1 MARLHLYR
9 LLIALAAVMA
19 LVAPIRPA
27 IAAAAP
33 LDTAIAAVEPAVVQ
47 IDTTID
53 YQHAIGAGTGFLL
66 NPGGEVL
73 TNFHVVQ
80 GADVVTAHNVGTGQ
94 SFGADLIG
102 YDRTHDIAL
111 LQLRGAAGLPVA
123 PLGNSAQVAVGEPAV
138 AIGNAN
144 PGGPPTREAGT
155 ITQLGRTI
163 DAKDALTGSSD
174 ELTGL
179 IEVAAN
185 VRAGDSG
192 GPLVN
197 GAGQVIGVT
206 TAATVNYRFAPGGK
220 GFAIPINQA
229 LGIAD
234 QIRSRAPSDT
244 VHIGPPTLLGV
255 GVAAGDQ
262 GAEVPGVIIREA
274 LRGGPAAGSRPR
286 RRGRPHQ
293 HRRRT
298 AGFGDRADP
307 DSRPALPRRCRR
319 PDLDRPQRSAAHR
332 QGDAGLLTATVN
344 FVAES
349 HRWNRAAFP
358 MLSECQ
364 TPPLTGSSSGRR
376 EMSERA
382 R

>member
-1 MARLHLYR
+1 MPRLYLYR
-9 LLIALAAVMA
+9 LLIALAAVMT

-27 IAAAAP
+27 IASAAP

-53 YQHAIGAGTGFLL
+53 YQHAIGAGTGFVL
-66 NPGGEVL
+66 NPNGEVL

-80 GADVVTAHNVGTGQ
+80 GADVITAHSVGTGQ
-94 SFGADLIG
+94 SFPVDLVG

-123 PLGNSAQVAVGEPAV
+123 PLGNSASVVVGEPAV

-144 PGGPPTREAGT
+144 PGSPPTREAGT
-155 ITQLGRTI
+155 ITQLDRTI
-163 DAKDALTGSSD
+163 EAKDALTGSSD
-174 ELTGL
+174 QLTGL

-197 GAGQVIGVT
+197 GAGQVIGMT

-229 LGIAD
+229 LAIAD

-262 GAEVPGVIIREA
+262 GADVPGVIIREA
-274 LRGGPAAGSRPR
+274 LRGGPAEAAGLVDGDVVTTIDGAPLDSA
-286 RRGRPHQ
+286 
-293 HRRRT
+293 T
-298 AGFGDRADP
+298 A
-307 DSRPALPRRCRR
+307 LTQI
-319 PDLDRPQRSAAHR
+319 LDRHYPGDVVDLTWIDRSGQQRT
-332 QGDAGLLTATVN
+332 GKATL
-344 FVAES
+344 AS
-349 HRWNRAAFP
+349 
-358 MLSECQ
+358 
-364 TPPLTGSSSGRR
+364 
-376 EMSERA
+376 
-382 R
+382 

>member
-1 MARLHLYR
+1 MPRSHLYR
-9 LLIALAAVMA
+9 LLIALATAVA
-19 LVAPIRPA
+19 LVAPVRPA

-53 YQHAIGAGTGFLL
+53 YQHAIGAGTGFVL
-66 NPGGEVL
+66 NPNGEVI

-80 GADVVTAHNVGTGQ
+80 GADVITAHNVGTGQ
-94 SFGADLIG
+94 SFPVDLIG

-111 LQLRGAAGLPVA
+111 LQLRGAGGLPTA
-123 PLGNSAQVAVGEPAV
+123 PLGNSGQIAIGEPAV

-144 PGGPPTREAGT
+144 PGSPPTREAGT
-155 ITQLGRTI
+155 ITELDRTI

-197 GAGQVIGVT
+197 GAGQVIGITV
-206 TAATVNYRFAPGGK
+206 AATVNYRFAPGGK

-229 LGIAD
+229 LAIAD
-234 QIRSRAPSDT
+234 QIRARAPSDT

-262 GAEVPGVIIREA
+262 DADVPGVIIREA
-274 LRGGPAAGSRPR
+274 LRGGAAEQAGLVDGDVLTSIDGAPLDSATTLTRMLDRHYPGDVIDLAWIDRSGQERTGKATLTAGS
-286 RRGRPHQ
+286 
-293 HRRRT
+293 
-298 AGFGDRADP
+298 
-307 DSRPALPRRCRR
+307 
-319 PDLDRPQRSAAHR
+319 
-332 QGDAGLLTATVN
+332 
-344 FVAES
+344 
-349 HRWNRAAFP
+349 
-358 MLSECQ
+358 
-364 TPPLTGSSSGRR
+364 
-376 EMSERA
+376 
-382 R
+382 

>member
-1 MARLHLYR
+1 MARLHPYR
-9 LLIALAAVMA
+9 LLIALFAVMA
-19 LVAPIRPA
+19 LVAPIRPG

-53 YQHAIGAGTGFLL
+53 YQHAVGAGTGFLL

-80 GADVVTAHNVGTGQ
+80 GADVITAHNVGTGQ
-94 SFGADLIG
+94 SFGVDLVG

-111 LQLRGAAGLPVA
+111 LQLRGAGGLPVA
-123 PLGNSAQVAVGEPAV
+123 PLGNSASVVVGQPAV

-144 PGGPPTREAGT
+144 PGGPPTREPGA
-155 ITQLGRTI
+155 ISRLDRTI

-174 ELTGL
+174 ELNGL

-197 GAGQVIGVT
+197 GSGQVIGVI

-255 GVAAGDQ
+255 GVASGDQ
-262 GAEVPGVIIREA
+262 NADVPGVLIREA
-274 LRGGPAAGSRPR
+274 LRGGPAA
-286 RRGRPHQ
+286 Q
-293 HRRRT
+293 
-298 AGFGDRADP
+298 AGIVDGDVLVSIDGAP
-307 DSRPALPRRCRR
+307 LDSATTLTRI
-319 PDLDRPQRSAAHR
+319 LDRHYPGDVVDLTWVDRSGQQRV
-332 QGDAGLLTATVN
+332 GKATL
-344 FVAES
+344 A
-349 HRWNRAAFP
+349 
-358 MLSECQ
+358 
-364 TPPLTGSSSGRR
+364 T
-376 EMSERA
+376 
-382 R
+382 

>member
-1 MARLHLYR
+1 MPRLHLYR
-9 LLIALAAVMA
+9 LLIALAAVMT

-27 IAAAAP
+27 IASAAP

-66 NPGGEVL
+66 NPNGEVL

-80 GADVVTAHNVGTGQ
+80 GADTVTAHNVGTGQ

-111 LQLRGAAGLPVA
+111 LQLRGASGLPVA
-123 PLGNSAQVAVGEPAV
+123 PLGNSAAVAVGEPAV

-144 PGGPPTREAGT
+144 PGSPPTREAGT

-163 DAKDALTGSSD
+163 EAKDALTGSSD

-234 QIRSRAPSDT
+234 QIRARAPSDT

-274 LRGGPAAGSRPR
+274 LRGGPAQAAGLVD
-286 RRGRPHQ
+286 
-293 HRRRT
+293 
-298 AGFGDRADP
+298 GDVLTTIDGAP
-307 DSRPALPRRCRR
+307 LDSATTLTQI
-319 PDLDRPQRSAAHR
+319 LDRHYPGDVIELTWIDRSGQQRT
-332 QGDAGLLTATVN
+332 GKATL
-344 FVAES
+344 AS
-349 HRWNRAAFP
+349 
-358 MLSECQ
+358 
-364 TPPLTGSSSGRR
+364 
-376 EMSERA
+376 
-382 R
+382 

>member
-1 MARLHLYR
+1 MPRLHLYR
-9 LLIALAAVMA
+9 LLIALAAVMS

-27 IAAAAP
+27 IASAAP

-66 NPGGEVL
+66 NPNGEVL

-80 GADVVTAHNVGTGQ
+80 GADTVTAHNVGTGQ

-111 LQLRGAAGLPVA
+111 LQLRGASGLPVA
-123 PLGNSAQVAVGEPAV
+123 PLGNSAAVAVGEPAV

-144 PGGPPTREAGT
+144 PGSPPTREAGT

-163 DAKDALTGSSD
+163 EAKDALTGSSD

-197 GAGQVIGVT
+197 GTGQVIGVT

-229 LGIAD
+229 LAIAD
-234 QIRSRAPSDT
+234 QIRARAPSDT

-274 LRGGPAAGSRPR
+274 LRGGPAQAAGLVD
-286 RRGRPHQ
+286 
-293 HRRRT
+293 
-298 AGFGDRADP
+298 GDLLTTIDGAP
-307 DSRPALPRRCRR
+307 LDSATTLTRI
-319 PDLDRPQRSAAHR
+319 LDRHYPGDVIDLTWIDRSGQQRT
-332 QGDAGLLTATVN
+332 GKATL
-344 FVAES
+344 AS
-349 HRWNRAAFP
+349 
-358 MLSECQ
+358 
-364 TPPLTGSSSGRR
+364 
-376 EMSERA
+376 
-382 R
+382 

>member
-1 MARLHLYR
+1 MARLHPYR
-9 LLIALAAVMA
+9 LLIALAAVLA

-27 IAAAAP
+27 VASAAP

-53 YQHAIGAGTGFLL
+53 YQHAIGAGTGFVL
-66 NPGGEVL
+66 NPSGEVL

-80 GADVVTAHNVGTGQ
+80 GADSITGHNVGTGQ

-111 LQLRGAAGLPVA
+111 LQLRGASGLPVA
-123 PLGNSAQVAVGEPAV
+123 PLGNSGSITIGEPAV

-144 PGGPPTREAGT
+144 PGGAPTQETGA
-155 ITQLGRTI
+155 ITRLDRTI
-163 DAKDALTGSSD
+163 DAKDSLTGSSD
-174 ELTGL
+174 QLNGL
-179 IEVAAN
+179 IEVAAP

-197 GAGQVIGVT
+197 GAGQVIGVI

-262 GAEVPGVIIREA
+262 GANAPGVVIREA
-274 LRGGPAAGSRPR
+274 LRGGPA
-286 RRGRPHQ
+286 Q
-293 HRRRT
+293 T
-298 AGFGDRADP
+298 AGIVDGDVLTSINGAP
-307 DSRPALPRRCRR
+307 LDSATTLTRILDTHYPGDVV
-319 PDLDRPQRSAAHR
+319 DLTWIDRSGQQRN
-332 QGDAGLLTATVN
+332 GKATL
-344 FVAES
+344 AS
-349 HRWNRAAFP
+349 
-358 MLSECQ
+358 
-364 TPPLTGSSSGRR
+364 
-376 EMSERA
+376 
-382 R
+382 

>member
-1 MARLHLYR
+1 MARSYMYR

-27 IAAAAP
+27 TAVAAP

-53 YQHAIGAGTGFLL
+53 YQHAIGAGTGFVL
-66 NPGGEVL
+66 NPGGEVV

-80 GADVVTAHNVGTGQ
+80 GADVITAHSVGTGQ
-94 SFGADLIG
+94 TFPVDLVG

-111 LQLRGAAGLPVA
+111 LQLRGAAGLPTA
-123 PLGNSAQVAVGEPAV
+123 PLGDSAQIVVGDPAV

-174 ELTGL
+174 ELNGL

-197 GAGQVIGVT
+197 GAGQVIGMTV
-206 TAATVNYRFAPGGK
+206 AATVNYRFAPGGK

-229 LGIAD
+229 LAD
-234 QIRSRAPSDT
+234 RRPDPGARTLRHGAHRSADT
-244 VHIGPPTLLGV
+244 ARRRCRRGRPRTIGAWRHHSR
-255 GVAAGDQ
+255 GVARRSGRT
-262 GAEVPGVIIREA
+262 G
-274 LRGGPAAGSRPR
+274 RPR
-286 RRGRPHQ
+286 RRGHSHQ
-293 HRRRT
+293 HRRRD
-298 AGFGDRADP
+298 AGFGDRADVHTG
-307 DSRPALPRRCRR
+307 PALRRRCRR
-319 PDLDRPQRSAAHR
+319 PDLDRPIGPTAHR
-332 QGDAGLLTATVN
+332 KSDLAAGA
-344 FVAES
+344 
-349 HRWNRAAFP
+349 
-358 MLSECQ
+358 
-364 TPPLTGSSSGRR
+364 
-376 EMSERA
+376 
-382 R
+382 

>member
-1 MARLHLYR
+1 MPRLHLYR

-19 LVAPIRPA
+19 LVAPVRPA
-27 IAAAAP
+27 IASAAP
-33 LDTAIAAVEPAVVQ
+33 LDTAISAVEPAVVQ

-66 NPGGEVL
+66 NPNGEVL

-80 GADVVTAHNVGTGQ
+80 GADTVTAHNVGTGQ

-111 LQLRGAAGLPVA
+111 LQLRGASGLPVA
-123 PLGNSAQVAVGEPAV
+123 PMGNSATVVVGEPAV

-144 PGGPPTREAGT
+144 PGSPPTREAGT
-155 ITQLGRTI
+155 ITQLDRTI
-163 DAKDALTGSSD
+163 EAKDALTGSSD

-197 GAGQVIGVT
+197 AAGQVIGMT

-229 LGIAD
+229 LAIAD
-234 QIRSRAPSDT
+234 QIRARAPSDT

-262 GAEVPGVIIREA
+262 EAGVPGVIIREA
-274 LRGGPAAGSRPR
+274 LQGGPAQAAGLFAGDVLTTIDGEPLDSA
-286 RRGRPHQ
+286 
-293 HRRRT
+293 T
-298 AGFGDRADP
+298 A
-307 DSRPALPRRCRR
+307 LTQI
-319 PDLDRPQRSAAHR
+319 LDRHYPGDVVDLTWIDRSGQQRT
-332 QGDAGLLTATVN
+332 GKATL
-344 FVAES
+344 AS
-349 HRWNRAAFP
+349 
-358 MLSECQ
+358 
-364 TPPLTGSSSGRR
+364 
-376 EMSERA
+376 
-382 R
+382 

>member
-1 MARLHLYR
+1 MARLHPCR
-9 LLIALAAVMA
+9 LLIALVAVMA

-27 IAAAAP
+27 IASAEP

-66 NPGGEVL
+66 NPNGEVL

-80 GADVVTAHNVGTGQ
+80 GADAITGHNVGTGQ
-94 SFGADLIG
+94 SFGADLVG

-111 LQLRGAAGLPVA
+111 LQLRGASGLPVA
-123 PLGNSAQVAVGEPAV
+123 PLGNSSSIAIGEPAV

-144 PGGPPTREAGT
+144 PGSPPTREPGS
-155 ITQLGRTI
+155 ITRLDRTI

-174 ELTGL
+174 ELNGL
-179 IEVAAN
+179 IEVAAP

-197 GAGQVIGVT
+197 GAGQVIGVI

-234 QIRSRAPSDT
+234 QIRSRTMSDT
-244 VHIGPPTLLGV
+244 VHVGPPTLLGV

-262 GAEVPGVIIREA
+262 EADVPGVVIREA
-274 LRGGPAAGSRPR
+274 LRGGPAEQAGLVN
-286 RRGRPHQ
+286 
-293 HRRRT
+293 
-298 AGFGDRADP
+298 GDVLTSVGGVSL
-307 DSRPALPRRCRR
+307 DSATSLTQV
-319 PDLDRPQRSAAHR
+319 LDRHYPGDVVDLTWIDKSGQQRTGKAT
-332 QGDAGLLTATVN
+332 LT
-344 FVAES
+344 S
-349 HRWNRAAFP
+349 
-358 MLSECQ
+358 
-364 TPPLTGSSSGRR
+364 
-376 EMSERA
+376 
-382 R
+382 

>member
-1 MARLHLYR
+1 MARLHPHR
-9 LLIALAAVMA
+9 LMIALATVLA
-19 LVAPIRPA
+19 LVAPIDPA
-27 IAAAAP
+27 IASAAP

-53 YQHAIGAGTGFLL
+53 YQHAVGAGTGFVL
-66 NPGGEVL
+66 NPNGEVL

-80 GADVVTAHNVGTGQ
+80 GADAITAHSVGNGQ
-94 SFGADLIG
+94 AYGADLIG

-123 PLGNSAQVAVGEPAV
+123 PLGDSASIVVGEPAV

-144 PGGPPTREAGT
+144 PGSPPTREPGT
-155 ITQLGRTI
+155 ITELNRTI

-174 ELTGL
+174 QLTGL
-179 IEVAAN
+179 IEVAAP

-197 GAGQVIGVT
+197 GAGQVIGMT

-234 QIRSRAPSDT
+234 QIRTRIPSDT

-262 GAEVPGVIIREA
+262 DAEVPGVIIRDS
-274 LRGGPAAGSRPR
+274 LRGGPAEAAGLVSGDLLTSIDGEPVNSA
-286 RRGRPHQ
+286 
-293 HRRRT
+293 T
-298 AGFGDRADP
+298 ALTRVLDRHYPGDVVDLTWIDRAG
-307 DSRPALPRRCRR
+307 A
-319 PDLDRPQRSAAHR
+319 QRT
-332 QGDAGLLTATVN
+332 GKATL
-344 FVAES
+344 AS
-349 HRWNRAAFP
+349 
-358 MLSECQ
+358 
-364 TPPLTGSSSGRR
+364 
-376 EMSERA
+376 
-382 R
+382 

>member
-1 MARLHLYR
+1 MARLHPYR
-9 LLIALAAVMA
+9 LLIALVAVMA
-19 LVAPIRPA
+19 LVAPMRPA
-27 IAAAAP
+27 IASAAP

-53 YQHAIGAGTGFLL
+53 YQNAIGAGTGFVL
-66 NPGGEVL
+66 NPSGEVL

-80 GADVVTAHNVGTGQ
+80 GADVITGHNVGTGQ

-111 LQLRGAAGLPVA
+111 LQLRGASGLPVA
-123 PLGNSAQVAVGEPAV
+123 PLGNSAAITIGEPAV

-144 PGGPPTREAGT
+144 PGSAPTREAGA
-155 ITQLGRTI
+155 ITRLDRTI
-163 DAKDALTGSSD
+163 DAKDSLTGSSD
-174 ELTGL
+174 QLNGL
-179 IEVAAN
+179 IEVAAP

-197 GAGQVIGVT
+197 GAGQVIGVI

-262 GAEVPGVIIREA
+262 GDGASGVVIREA
-274 LRGGPAAGSRPR
+274 LRGGPAQA
-286 RRGRPHQ
+286 
-293 HRRRT
+293 
-298 AGFGDRADP
+298 
-307 DSRPALPRRCRR
+307 
-319 PDLDRPQRSAAHR
+319 
-332 QGDAGLLTATVN
+332 AGLVNGDVLTSINGAPIGSAT
-344 FVAES
+344 E
-349 HRWNRAAFP
+349 
-358 MLSECQ
+358 
-364 TPPLTGSSSGRR
+364 LTRILDTHYPGDVVDLTWIDRSGQQRNGKATLA
-376 EMSERA
+376 S
-382 R
+382 

>member
-1 MARLHLYR
+1 MSRLHLYR
-9 LLIALAAVMA
+9 LLIALAAVMT

-27 IAAAAP
+27 IASAAP

-66 NPGGEVL
+66 NPNGEVL

-80 GADVVTAHNVGTGQ
+80 GADTVTAHNVGTGQ

-111 LQLRGAAGLPVA
+111 LQLRGASGLPVA
-123 PLGNSAQVAVGEPAV
+123 PLGNSAAVAVGEPAV

-144 PGGPPTREAGT
+144 PGSPPTREAGT

-163 DAKDALTGSSD
+163 EAKDALTGSSD

-197 GAGQVIGVT
+197 GTGQVIGVT

-229 LGIAD
+229 LAIAD
-234 QIRSRAPSDT
+234 QIRARAPSDT

-274 LRGGPAAGSRPR
+274 LRGGPAQAAGLVD
-286 RRGRPHQ
+286 
-293 HRRRT
+293 
-298 AGFGDRADP
+298 GDLLTTIDGAP
-307 DSRPALPRRCRR
+307 LDSATTLTRI
-319 PDLDRPQRSAAHR
+319 LDRHYPGDVIDLTWIDRSGQQRT
-332 QGDAGLLTATVN
+332 GKATL
-344 FVAES
+344 AS
-349 HRWNRAAFP
+349 
-358 MLSECQ
+358 
-364 TPPLTGSSSGRR
+364 
-376 EMSERA
+376 
-382 R
+382 

>member
-1 MARLHLYR
+1 MPRKHLYR
-9 LLIALAAVMA
+9 LLIALAAVMT

-27 IAAAAP
+27 IASAAP
-33 LDTAIAAVEPAVVQ
+33 LDTAIASVEPAVVQ

-66 NPGGEVL
+66 NPNGEVL

-80 GADVVTAHNVGTGQ
+80 GADTVTAHNVGTGQ

-111 LQLRGAAGLPVA
+111 LQLRGASGLPVA
-123 PLGNSAQVAVGEPAV
+123 PLGNSAAVAIGEPAV

-155 ITQLGRTI
+155 ITQIDRTI
-163 DAKDALTGSSD
+163 EAKDALTGSSD

-179 IEVAAN
+179 IEVAAG

-229 LGIAD
+229 LAVAD
-234 QIRSRAPSDT
+234 QIRSRVPSDT

-262 GAEVPGVIIREA
+262 GAQVPGVVIREA
-274 LRGGPAAGSRPR
+274 LRGGPAQAAGLVDGDVLTTIDGAPLDSA
-286 RRGRPHQ
+286 
-293 HRRRT
+293 T
-298 AGFGDRADP
+298 A
-307 DSRPALPRRCRR
+307 LTQI
-319 PDLDRPQRSAAHR
+319 LDRHYPGDVIDLTWIDSSQQQRT
-332 QGDAGLLTATVN
+332 GKAT
-344 FVAES
+344 
-349 HRWNRAAFP
+349 
-358 MLSECQ
+358 L
-364 TPPLTGSSSGRR
+364 GS
-376 EMSERA
+376 
-382 R
+382 

>member
-1 MARLHLYR
+1 MARLHPCR
-9 LLIALAAVMA
+9 LLIALVAVMA

-27 IAAAAP
+27 IASAEP

-66 NPGGEVL
+66 NPNGEVL

-80 GADVVTAHNVGTGQ
+80 GADVITGHNVGTGQ
-94 SFGADLIG
+94 SFGADLVG

-111 LQLRGAAGLPVA
+111 LQLRGASGLPVA
-123 PLGNSAQVAVGEPAV
+123 PLGNSSSIAIGEPAV

-144 PGGPPTREAGT
+144 PGSPPTRESGS
-155 ITQLGRTI
+155 ITRLDRTI

-174 ELTGL
+174 ELNGL
-179 IEVAAN
+179 IEVAAP

-197 GAGQVIGVT
+197 GAGQVIGVI

-234 QIRSRAPSDT
+234 QIRSRTMSDT
-244 VHIGPPTLLGV
+244 VHVGPPTLLGV

-262 GAEVPGVIIREA
+262 EANVPGVVIREA
-274 LRGGPAAGSRPR
+274 LRGGPAEQAGLVN
-286 RRGRPHQ
+286 
-293 HRRRT
+293 
-298 AGFGDRADP
+298 GDVLTSVGGVSL
-307 DSRPALPRRCRR
+307 DSATSLTQV
-319 PDLDRPQRSAAHR
+319 LDRHYPGDVVDLTWIDKSGQQRT
-332 QGDAGLLTATVN
+332 GKATL
-344 FVAES
+344 AS
-349 HRWNRAAFP
+349 
-358 MLSECQ
+358 
-364 TPPLTGSSSGRR
+364 
-376 EMSERA
+376 
-382 R
+382 

>member
-1 MARLHLYR
+1 MARLHPYR
-9 LLIALAAVMA
+9 LLIALVAVTA

-27 IAAAAP
+27 VASAAP

-66 NPGGEVL
+66 NPDGEVL

-80 GADVVTAHNVGTGQ
+80 GADVITARNVGTGQ

-111 LQLRGAAGLPVA
+111 IQLRGASGLPVA
-123 PLGNSAQVAVGEPAV
+123 PLGNSASVVVGEPAV

-144 PGGPPTREAGT
+144 PGSPPTREPGT

-163 DAKDALTGSSD
+163 EAKDALTGASD

-229 LGIAD
+229 LAIAD
-234 QIRSRAPSDT
+234 QIRARVPSDT
-244 VHIGPPTLLGV
+244 VHVGPPTLLGV

-262 GAEVPGVIIREA
+262 GGGVPGVIIREA
-274 LRGGPAAGSRPR
+274 LRGGPAEA
-286 RRGRPHQ
+286 
-293 HRRRT
+293 
-298 AGFGDRADP
+298 
-307 DSRPALPRRCRR
+307 
-319 PDLDRPQRSAAHR
+319 
-332 QGDAGLLTATVN
+332 AGLVSGDVLTSINGAPLDSAT
-344 FVAES
+344 
-349 HRWNRAAFP
+349 
-358 MLSECQ
+358 
-364 TPPLTGSSSGRR
+364 TLTRILDLHYPGDVVDLTWIDKSGRQR
-376 EMSERA
+376 TGKATLAS
-382 R
+382 

>member
-1 MARLHLYR
+1 MARLHPYR
-9 LLIALAAVMA
+9 LLIALVAALA

-27 IAAAAP
+27 IASAAP

-66 NPGGEVL
+66 NPNGEVL

-80 GADVVTAHNVGTGQ
+80 GADVVTGHNVGTGQ

-111 LQLRGAAGLPVA
+111 IQLRGASGLPVA
-123 PLGNSAQVAVGEPAV
+123 PLGNSSAVVVGEPAV

-144 PGGPPTREAGT
+144 PGSPPTREAGT

-163 DAKDALTGSSD
+163 EAKDALTGASD

-197 GAGQVIGVT
+197 GAGQVVGVT

-229 LGIAD
+229 LAIAD
-234 QIRSRAPSDT
+234 QIRARAPSDT
-244 VHIGPPTLLGV
+244 VHVGPPTLLGV

-262 GAEVPGVIIREA
+262 GEGVPGVIIREA
-274 LRGGPAAGSRPR
+274 LRGGPAEAAGLAS
-286 RRGRPHQ
+286 
-293 HRRRT
+293 
-298 AGFGDRADP
+298 GDVLTSIDGEP
-307 DSRPALPRRCRR
+307 LDSATTLTRL
-319 PDLDRPQRSAAHR
+319 LDRHYPGDVVDLTWIDRSGAQRTGKAT
-332 QGDAGLLTATVN
+332 LT
-344 FVAES
+344 S
-349 HRWNRAAFP
+349 
-358 MLSECQ
+358 
-364 TPPLTGSSSGRR
+364 
-376 EMSERA
+376 
-382 R
+382 

>member
-1 MARLHLYR
+1 MARSHPFR
-9 LLIALAAVMA
+9 LLIALAAVVA
-19 LVAPIRPA
+19 LVAPIHPA
-27 IAAAAP
+27 IASAAP

-53 YQHAIGAGTGFLL
+53 YQHAVGAGTGFLL
-66 NPGGEVL
+66 NPSGEVL

-80 GADVVTAHNVGTGQ
+80 GADVITGRNVGTGQ

-111 LQLRGAAGLPVA
+111 LQLRGASGLPVA
-123 PLGNSAQVAVGEPAV
+123 PLGNSAAITIGEPAV

-144 PGGPPTREAGT
+144 PGSPPTREPGI
-155 ITQLGRTI
+155 ITRLDRTI

-174 ELTGL
+174 ELNGL
-179 IEVAAN
+179 IEVAAP

-197 GAGQVIGVT
+197 GAGQVIGVI

-234 QIRSRAPSDT
+234 QIRSRTPSDT

-262 GAEVPGVIIREA
+262 DTAVPGVIIREA
-274 LRGGPAAGSRPR
+274 LRGGPAE
-286 RRGRPHQ
+286 Q
-293 HRRRT
+293 
-298 AGFGDRADP
+298 
-307 DSRPALPRRCRR
+307 
-319 PDLDRPQRSAAHR
+319 
-332 QGDAGLLTATVN
+332 AGLVSGDVLTSVAGAPLDSAT
-344 FVAES
+344 A
-349 HRWNRAAFP
+349 
-358 MLSECQ
+358 
-364 TPPLTGSSSGRR
+364 LTRILDTRYPGDVVELTWIDKSGQQRTGKATLT
-376 EMSERA
+376 S
-382 R
+382 

>member
-1 MARLHLYR
+1 MARLHPYR
-9 LLIALAAVMA
+9 LLIALTAVLA

-27 IAAAAP
+27 IASAAP
-33 LDTAIAAVEPAVVQ
+33 LDTAIAAVQPAVVQ

-80 GADVVTAHNVGTGQ
+80 GADTVTAHNVGTGQ

-111 LQLRGAAGLPVA
+111 LQLRGASGLPVA
-123 PLGNSAQVAVGEPAV
+123 PLGNSGSIVIGEPAV

-144 PGGPPTREAGT
+144 PGSPPTIEAGT
-155 ITQLGRTI
+155 ITRLDRTI

-197 GAGQVIGVT
+197 GAGQVIGVI

-229 LGIAD
+229 LAIAD
-234 QIRSRAPSDT
+234 QIRARAPSDT

-262 GAEVPGVIIREA
+262 DAELPGVVIREA
-274 LRGGPAAGSRPR
+274 LRGGPAEAAGLV
-286 RRGRPHQ
+286 
-293 HRRRT
+293 
-298 AGFGDRADP
+298 AGDVLTSIGGAP
-307 DSRPALPRRCRR
+307 LDSATTLTRV
-319 PDLDRPQRSAAHR
+319 LDRHYPGDVVDLTWVDRSGQPRTGKAT
-332 QGDAGLLTATVN
+332 LT
-344 FVAES
+344 S
-349 HRWNRAAFP
+349 
-358 MLSECQ
+358 
-364 TPPLTGSSSGRR
+364 
-376 EMSERA
+376 
-382 R
+382 

>member
-1 MARLHLYR
+1 MARPLNHR
-9 LLIALAAVMA
+9 LLIAIVAVLA
-19 LVAPIRPA
+19 LVAPMRPA
-27 IAAAAP
+27 TASAAP

-53 YQHAIGAGTGFLL
+53 YQHAIGAGTGFVL
-66 NPGGEVL
+66 NPNGEIL

-80 GADVVTAHNVGTGQ
+80 GADVITGRNVGTGQ

-111 LQLRGAAGLPVA
+111 LQLRGAGGLPVA
-123 PLGNSAQVAVGEPAV
+123 PLGNSSSIVIGEPAV

-144 PGGPPTREAGT
+144 PGSPPTLEPGT
-155 ITQLGRTI
+155 ITRLDRTI
-163 DAKDALTGSSD
+163 EARDALTGSSD

-197 GAGQVIGVT
+197 SAGQVIGVI

-229 LGIAD
+229 LAIAD
-234 QIRSRAPSDT
+234 QIRARAPSDT

-262 GAEVPGVIIREA
+262 EAEVPGVVIREA
-274 LRGGPAAGSRPR
+274 LRGGPAEAAGLD
-286 RRGRPHQ
+286 
-293 HRRRT
+293 
-298 AGFGDRADP
+298 AGDVLTSIDGAP
-307 DSRPALPRRCRR
+307 LDSATTLTRV
-319 PDLDRPQRSAAHR
+319 LDRHYPGDVVDLTWIDRSGQQRT
-332 QGDAGLLTATVN
+332 GKATL
-344 FVAES
+344 AS
-349 HRWNRAAFP
+349 
-358 MLSECQ
+358 
-364 TPPLTGSSSGRR
+364 
-376 EMSERA
+376 
-382 R
+382 

>member
-1 MARLHLYR
+1 MPRPHNYR
-9 LLIALAAVMA
+9 LLIALVAVLA

-27 IAAAAP
+27 TASAAP

-53 YQHAIGAGTGFLL
+53 YQHAIGAGTGFVL
-66 NPGGEVL
+66 NPNGEIL

-80 GADVVTAHNVGTGQ
+80 GADVITGRNVGTGQ

-111 LQLRGAAGLPVA
+111 LQLRGAGGLPVA
-123 PLGNSAQVAVGEPAV
+123 PLGNSSSIVIGEPAV

-144 PGGPPTREAGT
+144 PGSPPTLEPGT
-155 ITQLGRTI
+155 ITRLDRTI
-163 DAKDALTGSSD
+163 EARDALTGSSD

-197 GAGQVIGVT
+197 SAGEVIGVI

-229 LGIAD
+229 LAIAD
-234 QIRSRAPSDT
+234 QIRARAPSDT

-262 GAEVPGVIIREA
+262 DAEVPGVIIREA
-274 LRGGPAAGSRPR
+274 LRGGPAEAAGLS
-286 RRGRPHQ
+286 
-293 HRRRT
+293 
-298 AGFGDRADP
+298 AGDVLTTIDGAP
-307 DSRPALPRRCRR
+307 LDSATTLTRV
-319 PDLDRPQRSAAHR
+319 LDRHYPGDVVDLTWIDRSGQERTGKATLAA
-332 QGDAGLLTATVN
+332 
-344 FVAES
+344 
-349 HRWNRAAFP
+349 
-358 MLSECQ
+358 
-364 TPPLTGSSSGRR
+364 
-376 EMSERA
+376 
-382 R
+382 

>member
-1 MARLHLYR
+1 MARSYMYR
-9 LLIALAAVMA
+9 LLIALATVMA

-27 IAAAAP
+27 TAVAAP

-53 YQHAIGAGTGFLL
+53 YQHAIGAGTGFVL
-66 NPGGEVL
+66 NPGGEVV

-80 GADVVTAHNVGTGQ
+80 GADVITAHSVGTGQ
-94 SFGADLIG
+94 TFPVDLVG

-111 LQLRGAAGLPVA
+111 LQLRGAAGLPPA
-123 PLGNSAQVAVGEPAV
+123 PLGDSAQIVVGDPAV

-174 ELTGL
+174 ELNGL

-197 GAGQVIGVT
+197 GTGQVIGMTV
-206 TAATVNYRFAPGGK
+206 AATVNYRFAPGGK

-229 LGIAD
+229 LAIVD
-234 QIRSRAPSDT
+234 QIRARAPSDT

-262 GAEVPGVIIREA
+262 ERSVSGVIIREA
-274 LRGGPAAGSRPR
+274 LRGGPAEQAGLVE
-286 RRGRPHQ
+286 
-293 HRRRT
+293 
-298 AGFGDRADP
+298 GDVLTSIDGATL
-307 DSRPALPRRCRR
+307 DSATSLTYI
-319 PDLDRPQRSAAHR
+319 LDRHYAGDVVDLTWIDRSGQQRT
-332 QGDAGLLTATVN
+332 GKATL
-344 FVAES
+344 A
-349 HRWNRAAFP
+349 
-358 MLSECQ
+358 
-364 TPPLTGSSSGRR
+364 SG
-376 EMSERA
+376 A
-382 R
+382 

>member
-1 MARLHLYR
+1 MARSNPYR
-9 LLIALAAVMA
+9 LLIALAAVTT
-19 LVAPIRPA
+19 LVAPISPA
-27 IAAAAP
+27 IASAAP

-66 NPGGEVL
+66 NPNGEVL

-80 GADVVTAHNVGTGQ
+80 GADTVTAHNVGTGQ
-94 SFGADLIG
+94 SFGADLVG

-111 LQLRGAAGLPVA
+111 LQLRGAGGLPVA
-123 PLGNSAQVAVGEPAV
+123 PLGNSGAIVIGEPAV

-144 PGGPPTREAGT
+144 PGSPPTREAGT
-155 ITQLGRTI
+155 ITALDRTI

-229 LGIAD
+229 LAIAD

-262 GAEVPGVIIREA
+262 AEGVPGVIIREA
-274 LRGGPAAGSRPR
+274 LRGGPAEAAGLVNGDILTSIDGAPLDSA
-286 RRGRPHQ
+286 
-293 HRRRT
+293 T
-298 AGFGDRADP
+298 A
-307 DSRPALPRRCRR
+307 LTLT
-319 PDLDRPQRSAAHR
+319 LDRHYPGDVVDLTWIDKSGQQRT
-332 QGDAGLLTATVN
+332 GKATL
-344 FVAES
+344 AS
-349 HRWNRAAFP
+349 
-358 MLSECQ
+358 
-364 TPPLTGSSSGRR
+364 
-376 EMSERA
+376 
-382 R
+382 

>member
-1 MARLHLYR
+1 MARSNPYR

-27 IAAAAP
+27 IASAAP

-53 YQHAIGAGTGFLL
+53 YQHAVGAGTGFLL
-66 NPGGEVL
+66 NPNGEVL

-80 GADVVTAHNVGTGQ
+80 GADVMTAHNVGTGQ

-111 LQLRGAAGLPVA
+111 LQLRGASGLPVA
-123 PLGNSAQVAVGEPAV
+123 PLGNSAGVVVGEPAV

-144 PGGPPTREAGT
+144 PGSPPTLEAGT
-155 ITQLGRTI
+155 ITQLDRTI
-163 DAKDALTGSSD
+163 EAKDALTGASD

-197 GAGQVIGVT
+197 GAGQVIGMT
-206 TAATVNYRFAPGGK
+206 TAATVNYHFAPGGK

-229 LGIAD
+229 LAIAD
-234 QIRSRAPSDT
+234 QIRSRTPSDT
-244 VHIGPPTLLGV
+244 VHVGPPTLLGV

-262 GAEVPGVIIREA
+262 GEGVPGVLNREA
-274 LRGGPAAGSRPR
+274 LRGGPAEAAGLVAGDVLTSIDGAPLDSA
-286 RRGRPHQ
+286 
-293 HRRRT
+293 T
-298 AGFGDRADP
+298 A
-307 DSRPALPRRCRR
+307 LTLT
-319 PDLDRPQRSAAHR
+319 LDRHYPGDVVDLTWIDKSGQQRT
-332 QGDAGLLTATVN
+332 GKATL
-344 FVAES
+344 AS
-349 HRWNRAAFP
+349 
-358 MLSECQ
+358 
-364 TPPLTGSSSGRR
+364 
-376 EMSERA
+376 
-382 R
+382 

>member
-1 MARLHLYR
+1 MARLHPYR
-9 LLIALAAVMA
+9 LMIALFAVMA
-19 LVAPIRPA
+19 LVAPIRPG

-33 LDTAIAAVEPAVVQ
+33 LDTATAAVEPAVVQ

-53 YQHAIGAGTGFLL
+53 YQHAVGAGTGFLL

-80 GADVVTAHNVGTGQ
+80 GADVITAHNVGTGQ
-94 SFGADLIG
+94 SFGVDLVG

-111 LQLRGAAGLPVA
+111 LQLRGAGGLPVA
-123 PLGNSAQVAVGEPAV
+123 PLGNSASVVVGEPAV

-144 PGGPPTREAGT
+144 PGGPPTREPGA
-155 ITQLGRTI
+155 ISRLDRTI

-197 GAGQVIGVT
+197 GSGQVIGVI

-234 QIRSRAPSDT
+234 QIRSRAPSNT

-255 GVAAGDQ
+255 GVASGDQ
-262 GAEVPGVIIREA
+262 NADVPGVLIREA
-274 LRGGPAAGSRPR
+274 LRGGPAAQAGIVDGDVLVSIDGAPLDSA
-286 RRGRPHQ
+286 
-293 HRRRT
+293 T
-298 AGFGDRADP
+298 ALTRI
-307 DSRPALPRRCRR
+307 
-319 PDLDRPQRSAAHR
+319 LDRHYPGDVVDLTWVDRSGQQR
-332 QGDAGLLTATVN
+332 AGKATL
-344 FVAES
+344 A
-349 HRWNRAAFP
+349 
-358 MLSECQ
+358 
-364 TPPLTGSSSGRR
+364 T
-376 EMSERA
+376 
-382 R
+382 

>member
-1 MARLHLYR
+1 MPRLHLYR
-9 LLIALAAVMA
+9 LLIALAAVMT

-27 IAAAAP
+27 IASAAP

-66 NPGGEVL
+66 NPNGEVL

-80 GADVVTAHNVGTGQ
+80 GADTVTAHNVGTGQ

-102 YDRTHDIAL
+102 YDRSHDIAL
-111 LQLRGAAGLPVA
+111 LQLRGASGLPVA
-123 PLGNSAQVAVGEPAV
+123 PLGNSAAVAVGEPAV

-144 PGGPPTREAGT
+144 PGSPPTREAGT

-163 DAKDALTGSSD
+163 EAKDALTGSSD

-234 QIRSRAPSDT
+234 QIRARAPSDT

-274 LRGGPAAGSRPR
+274 LRGGPAQAAGLVD
-286 RRGRPHQ
+286 
-293 HRRRT
+293 
-298 AGFGDRADP
+298 GDVLTTIDGAP
-307 DSRPALPRRCRR
+307 LDSATTLTQI
-319 PDLDRPQRSAAHR
+319 LDRHYPGDVIDLTWIDRSGQQRT
-332 QGDAGLLTATVN
+332 GKATL
-344 FVAES
+344 AS
-349 HRWNRAAFP
+349 
-358 MLSECQ
+358 
-364 TPPLTGSSSGRR
+364 
-376 EMSERA
+376 
-382 R
+382 